1 MLERPRLFSYVLA
14 ALTATVL
21 LVALRAPKHSTP
33 ERIVAVRVDVVPS
46 YHR

>member
-14 ALTATVL
+14 AMAATVL
-21 LVALRAPKHSTP
+21 LVALRAPKQPAP
-33 ERIVAVRVDVVPS
+33 EKIVAVRVDVVPS